1 MDEVA
6 VLSLPGLT
14 SLAVISLASA
24 TLLPGGSEAAF
35 TGLWCQGHAPW
46 ALWLA
51 ATLGNTLGSLINVA
65 LGRGARRL
73 RTRRW
78 FPVSRRA
85 LARGTL
91 WYRRF
96 GAWSLLLSWAPLI
109 GDPLT
114 VLAGIFRLAWWK
126 SLVLIMIAKGGRYA
140 LLLLAADLWLT
151 PWCQ

>member
-1 MDEVA
+1 MDDVVA
-6 VLSLPGLT
+6 LLSLGLI
-14 SLAVISLASA
+14 ALASA
-24 TLLPGGSEAAF
+24 TLLPGGSEAALA
-35 TGLWCQGHAPW
+35 GLWCEGVAPW

-91 WYRRF
+91 WYHRI
-96 GAWSLLLSWAPLI
+96 GAWSLLLSWAPVI

-114 VLAGIFRLAWWK
+114 VLAGVFRLPWWK
-126 SLVLIMIAKGGRYA
+126 SVLLILIAKGGRYA
-140 LLLLAADLWLT
+140 LLLVIANHWLT
-151 PWCQ
+151 PWCT

>member
-1 MDEVA
+1 MDEVIPL
-6 VLSLPGLT
+6 LSLGLI
-14 SLAVISLASA
+14 ALASA
-24 TLLPGGSEAAF
+24 TLLPGGSEAALAGF
-35 TGLWCQGHAPW
+35 WCQGHEAW
-46 ALWLA
+46 ALWSV
-51 ATLGNTLGSLINVA
+51 ATLGNTLGSVFNVA

-73 RTRRW
+73 RKRRW

-96 GAWSLLLSWAPLI
+96 GAWSLLLSWVPVI

-114 VLAGIFRLAWWK
+114 VLAGVFRLAWWK
-126 SLVLIMIAKGGRYA
+126 SVLLITLAKGGRYA
-140 LLLLAADLWLT
+140 LLLLAADQWLA

>member
-1 MDEVA
+1 M
-6 VLSLPGLT
+6 LSLGLI
-14 SLAVISLASA
+14 ALASA
-24 TLLPGGSEAAF
+24 TLLPGGSEAALA
-35 TGLWCQGHAPW
+35 GLWCEGVAPW

-85 LARGTL
+85 LARSTL
-91 WYRRF
+91 WYRRI
-96 GAWSLLLSWAPLI
+96 GAWSLLLSWAPVI

-114 VLAGIFRLAWWK
+114 VLAGVFRLPWWK
-126 SLVLIMIAKGGRYA
+126 SVLLILVAKGGRYA
-140 LLLLAADLWLT
+140 LLLVIADHWLT
-151 PWCQ
+151 PWCT

>member
-1 MDEVA
+1 M
-6 VLSLPGLT
+6 LSLGLI
-14 SLAVISLASA
+14 ALASA
-24 TLLPGGSEAAF
+24 TLLPGGSEAALA
-35 TGLWCQGHAPW
+35 GLWCEGIAPW

-91 WYRRF
+91 WYRRI
-96 GAWSLLLSWAPLI
+96 GAWSLLLSWAPVI

-114 VLAGIFRLAWWK
+114 VLAGVFRLPWWK
-126 SLVLIMIAKGGRYA
+126 SVLLILVAKGGRYA
-140 LLLLAADLWLT
+140 LLLVIADHWLT
-151 PWCQ
+151 PWCT

>member
-1 MDEVA
+1 M
-6 VLSLPGLT
+6 LSLGLI
-14 SLAVISLASA
+14 ALASA
-24 TLLPGGSEAAF
+24 TLLPGGSEAALA
-35 TGLWCQGHAPW
+35 GLWCEGVAPW
-46 ALWLA
+46 ALWLV

-91 WYRRF
+91 WYRRI
-96 GAWSLLLSWAPLI
+96 GAWSLLLSWAPVI

-114 VLAGIFRLAWWK
+114 VLAGVFRLPWWK
-126 SLVLIMIAKGGRYA
+126 SVLLILVAKGGRYA
-140 LLLLAADLWLT
+140 LLLVIADHWLT
-151 PWCQ
+151 PWCT